1 MRTFSIQT
9 LGCKVNQYESEQV
22 AALLRSYGWV
32 ESDAESAEL
41 RIINSCS
48 VTVEAAS
55 KSRQTVRRAAK
66 LPIHGQPRV
75 IVMGC
80 WATSDRETASQLP
93 GVDLVL
99 THKDNVAEP
108 LEGVFVR

>member
-22 AALLRSYGWV
+22 ATLLRSYGWV
-32 ESDAESAEL
+32 ESDADTAEL

-55 KSRQTVRRAAK
+55 KSRQSVRQAAK
-66 LPIHGQPRV
+66 LPIEGRNPRV
-75 IVMGC
+75 LDKGF
-80 WATSDRETASQLP
+80 WATGDREAAGQLP
-93 GVDLVL
+93 RGD
-99 THKDNVAEP
+99 P
-108 LEGVFVR
+108 G